1 MRLASYQETLL
12 RSQAQHCLLLVA
24 GTEILTDLL
33 CSESR
38 ITVDSLSDNQ
48 PGGSKQVSQE
58 AAGSWAAAEAT
69 TPLASSQRAPEQ
81 DASAVPEGKAADSKD
96 SAAGQETT
104 PEGLLASSDKPG
116 FKDGTF
122 SSLFGLPFDPLIL
135 MLDKQSV

>member
-1 MRLASYQETLL
+1 M
-12 RSQAQHCLLLVA
+12 
-24 GTEILTDLL
+24 
-33 CSESR
+33 
-38 ITVDSLSDNQ
+38 DSPSDNQ
-48 PGGSKQVSQE
+48 PGGSKQVSRE
-58 AAGSWAAAEAT
+58 AAGRWATAEAI

-116 FKDGTF
+116 YKDGTF
-122 SSLFGLPFDPLIL
+122 SSLLGLPPDLLIL